1 MNELRNFKMRQ
12 RGIAFRQCFQKSLA
26 DTSGYDMSVCFRP
39 VHCSE
44 FIVSEF
50 RIVELQKA

>member
-26 DTSGYDMSVCFRP
+26 DTSGYDMSIGFWP

-44 FIVSEF
+44 FIVLNFE
-50 RIVELQKA
+50 